1 MTIRKSNRIEIETV
15 KLVDFDLIRMTGND
29 GKVTASDRKTV
40 LTQHYPSLLSLRHNR
55 HIRHKN
61 EISNRGVTVTLVKCN
76 LVTGVTVVTGSF
88 I

>member
-1 MTIRKSNRIEIETV
+1 MV

-29 GKVTASDRKTV
+29 GKVTASDGKTV
-40 LTQHYPSLLSLRHNR
+40 LTQHHPSLLSLRHNR

-61 EISNRGVTVTLVKCN
+61 RISSREVTVTLVKCH
-76 LVTGVTVVTGSF
+76 LVTVVTVVTGSF

>member
-1 MTIRKSNRIEIETV
+1 MIRKTDTV
-15 KLVDFDLIRMTGND
+15 KLVDFDLIRMTDND
-29 GKVTASDRKTV
+29 CKVTASDGKTV

-61 EISNRGVTVTLVKCN
+61 KISSRGVTVTLVKCH
-76 LVTGVTVVTGSF
+76 LVTVVTVVTGSF

>member
-1 MTIRKSNRIEIETV
+1 MKRKTNTA

-40 LTQHYPSLLSLRHNR
+40 LTQHYPSLLSLRH
-55 HIRHKN
+55 IRHKN
-61 EISNRGVTVTLVKCN
+61 EISNRGVTVTLVKCH

>member
-1 MTIRKSNRIEIETV
+1 MTRKTNTA
-15 KLVDFDLIRMTGND
+15 KLVDFDLIRMTDND

-55 HIRHKN
+55 HNRHKN
-61 EISNRGVTVTLVKCN
+61 EISNRGVTVTLVKCH

>member
-1 MTIRKSNRIEIETV
+1 MNRKTNTA
-15 KLVDFDLIRMTGND
+15 KLVDFDLIRMTDND

-55 HIRHKN
+55 HNRHKN
-61 EISNRGVTVTLVKCN
+61 EISNRGVTVTLVKCH

>member
-1 MTIRKSNRIEIETV
+1 MNRKTNTA
-15 KLVDFDLIRMTGND
+15 KLVDFDLIRMTDND

-55 HIRHKN
+55 HKN
-61 EISNRGVTVTLVKCN
+61 EISNRGVTVTLVKCH

>member
-1 MTIRKSNRIEIETV
+1 MNRKTNTA
-15 KLVDFDLIRMTGND
+15 KLVDFDLIRMTGYD

-55 HIRHKN
+55 HIRHIRHKN
-61 EISNRGVTVTLVKCN
+61 EISNRGVTVTLVKCH